1 MSTLKVDAIRHN
13 SATSDALTTHSDG
26 TASAKIIDVG
36 GAQLSNRRINVN
48 GAMTI
53 SQKGTSVSGNA
64 YNGYPLVT
72 DMVNYRRTGGWS
84 GTTWTVSNIAQ
95 TPTTLSP
102 FTNFTRWTQA
112 GTVQNAPN
120 DTSTKLQYGIEG
132 QDMAHAMWGQS
143 SAKPCTLS
151 FYVRS
156 SQTGTFCIWVANSNT
171 NYNYIIEYT
180 ISAANTWQRVT
191 HTIPGPTSGTF
202 NINNTAAI
210 KFYFIIAGHA
220 ASSTYGGGTKNVWN
234 TSGRWTSNQSTAVS
248 ANAGATWDITGIQFE
263 VGDTATSFEYRSFGD
278 ELRRCQRY
286 YYQVGGQRNDGGP
299 DEPYGVIL
307 PHAMNASS
315 IRVKGVLEHPVHM
328 RDAPSIVG
336 GGSGT
341 AKMQSGDNT
350 SSSVLVYQST
360 WANSNSTK
368 YTWVDFSPNSGT
380 ISQVGYSGVL
390 YANNDTYHLKVSAE
404 L

>member
-13 SATSDALTTHSDG
+13 SATSDAITMASDG
-26 TASAKIIDVG
+26 TCSAKLTSVA

-64 YNGYPLVT
+64 DNGYPLVT

-84 GTTWTVSNIAQ
+84 GTTWTVSNNTQ

-112 GTVQNAPN
+112 GTVQSAPN
-120 DTSTKLQYGIEG
+120 DTSTKLQYKIEG
-132 QDMAHAMWGQS
+132 QDMAHAMWGTS
-143 SAKPCTLS
+143 SAKSCTLS

-156 SQTGTFCIWVANSNT
+156 SQSGTYCIWCASSDT
-171 NYNYIIEYT
+171 NYNYVIEYT
-180 ISAANTWQRVT
+180 ISAPNTWQRVT

-202 NINNTAAI
+202 NTDNTAGI
-210 KFYFIIAGHA
+210 IFYFIIAGHA
-220 ASSTYGGGTKNVWN
+220 ASSTYGGATKNVWN

-263 VGDTATSFEYRSFGD
+263 VGDTATSFEHRNHQD
-278 ELRRCQRY
+278 ELRRCRRY
-286 YYQVGGQRNDGGP
+286 FCKYVGNLNINFVNEHPANTSGYIHFPFYETMRVAPTVTVGSNVSIARPQVGVTQKVQSVDSISTDCFNVIRWNGQGNLGSTGDASYRMGLSAGDS
-299 DEPYGVIL
+299 
-307 PHAMNASS
+307 NAF
-315 IRVKGVLEHPVHM
+315 I
-328 RDAPSIVG
+328 
-336 GGSGT
+336 
-341 AKMQSGDNT
+341 NC
-350 SSSVLVYQST
+350 
-360 WANSNSTK
+360 
-368 YTWVDFSPNSGT
+368 
-380 ISQVGYSGVL
+380 
-390 YANNDTYHLKVSAE
+390 SAE